1 MSNAPS
7 SFAKP
12 AFSSALLGLPQRQ
25 LFASHDLEET
35 RAMVG
40 RVMKPHRLDVAARG
54 HRLAARMHHAP
65 FGDVSL
71 NRLHYGADVDIIP
84 GPLEDFFLVQMPLA
98 GHARIECGAQYIDS
112 GPQLASVLN
121 AADATT
127 MRWGA
132 DNDQLMVRIP
142 RALIERTLAVQLG
155 RPLDRPLCF
164 ELGFRWRDSAVWVNL
179 LQYLLET
186 AAQAPDLS
194 RYQLVTSHLE
204 QLIAAT
210 LLSVQPH
217 NYSQAAPARCGN
229 VLPRHVRKV
238 QEYLQ
243 AHAHEPIHAE
253 QLAQVAGV
261 SLRSLYAGFKEF
273 AGVSPMQFLK
283 NLRLERARAE
293 LQAGASSVAAV
304 ALRWG
309 FAHLGRFSAEY
320 RARFGESPSDTPRH
334 H

>member
-1 MSNAPS
+1 
-7 SFAKP
+7 
-12 AFSSALLGLPQRQ
+12 
-25 LFASHDLEET
+25 
-35 RAMVG
+35 MVG
-40 RVMKPHRLDVAARG
+40 RVMKPHRLDVSGRG
-54 HRLAARMHHAP
+54 QRLAARMHHVP
-65 FGDVSL
+65 LGDVSL
-71 NRLHYGADVDIIP
+71 SRLHYGAEVDIVP

-98 GHARIECGAQYIDS
+98 GRAQIECGAQCIDS
-112 GPQLASVLN
+112 GPQLASVLS

-132 DNDQLMVRIP
+132 DNDSLMVRIS

-155 RPLDRPLCF
+155 RTLDKPLCF
-164 ELGFRWRDSAVWVNL
+164 ELGFRWRDNAAWINL
-179 LQYLLET
+179 LQFLLEG
-186 AAQAPDLS
+186 AAQTPDLA
-194 RYQLVTSHLE
+194 RYPLITSHLE

-261 SLRSLYAGFKEF
+261 S
-273 AGVSPMQFLK
+273 PMQFLK

-309 FAHLGRFSAEY
+309 FVHLGRFSAEY
-320 RARFGESPSDTPRH
+320 RARFGESPSDTRRH